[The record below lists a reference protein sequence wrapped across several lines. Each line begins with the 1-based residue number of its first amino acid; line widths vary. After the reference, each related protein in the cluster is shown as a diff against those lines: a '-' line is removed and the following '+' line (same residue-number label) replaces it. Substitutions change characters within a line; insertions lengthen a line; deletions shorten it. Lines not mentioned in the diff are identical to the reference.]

1 MDESCTRAPD
11 AQQGPGVLLAHTR
24 RRSVD
29 RVALRKETNGLPRS
43 GERMSVVHSAAV
55 GTSDRHAV
63 FFQFIAQS
71 FDRQD
76 RIVEHRQLLFD
87 ATHMHIHR
95 PGCSV
100 LICSPTH
107 CSAASPL

>member
-1 MDESCTRAPD
+1 MRRGSSD
-11 AQQGPGVLLAHTR
+11 LLAHTR

-29 RVALRKETNGLPRS
+29 RVALRKEANGLSRS
-43 GERMSVVHSAAV
+43 GERMSVVHSAVV
-55 GTSDRHAV
+55 GTSDWHAV

-87 ATHMHIHR
+87 ATHMHIYS

-100 LICSPTH
+100 VIVAPHTVQQHVPCEY
-107 CSAASPL
+107 SAWIP